1 MKKDLY
7 LIRHATAEDGANSAI
22 FKDIE
27 RELISKGIMQSI
39 RMGKHLAEIQTEF
52 DKIYFSPARRTE
64 ATARLIAEQMG
75 LGEDKLQ
82 MVESL
87 YGSGPRAYLAL
98 LNGLSES
105 ENAVAVVGH
114 NPDITFFSEY
124 LTRDD
129 TQGHMKKCT
138 LIHFEFIDL
147 KWSEI
152 SQKSG
157 KMVQRI
163 DVKSLEKNEE

>member
-7 LIRHATAEDGANSAI
+7 LIRHATAEDGANSAM

-27 RELISKGIMQSI
+27 RELISKGIMQSA
-39 RMGKHLAEIQTEF
+39 RMGKYLTESGTEIE
-52 DKIYFSPARRTE
+52 KIFFSPARRTE
-64 ATARLIAEQMG
+64 ATARLIAEQMT
-75 LGEDKLQ
+75 LGEEKLQ
-82 MVESL
+82 MIESL

-98 LNGLSES
+98 INGLPETVS
-105 ENAVAVVGH
+105 AIAIVGH

-138 LIHFEFIDL
+138 MIHLQFDGV
-147 KWSEI
+147 KWAEI

-157 KMVQRI
+157 KMVKRI
-163 DVKSLEKNEE
+163 DVKSLENNEE